1 MPAQDYAGLV
11 ERAIKLLRE
20 AAKGHL
26 PAGVQRSDVFE
37 PAPSVLPFS
46 GTGHVL
52 GSPPGTVESGKR
64 LRDSDKRELRA
75 KAALGRLQGAGSSSS
90 EGGVSEA
97 MPAETM
103 HDFIDLLAD
112 CESEEE

>member
-1 MPAQDYAGLV
+1 MADCA
-11 ERAIKLLRE
+11 
-20 AAKGHL
+20 
-26 PAGVQRSDVFE
+26 DVVVTRI
-37 PAPSVLPFS
+37 PV
-46 GTGHVL
+46 G
-52 GSPPGTVESGKR
+52 
-64 LRDSDKRELRA
+64 RDSDKRELRA

-97 MPAETM
+97 MPVETM